1 MARATELLHRS
12 LDLMG
17 AWEEV
22 SGEEKAIGVGI
33 ASVKTWRQERAS
45 LRVVW
50 AAGESTGQVR

>member
-1 MARATELLHRS
+1 MGGATELLQGS

-22 SGEEKAIGVGI
+22 SGKEKAIGVGI

-45 LRVVW
+45 LRAGW